1 MAFLLRSASN
11 PAGYVS
17 AVREAIRQLDPD
29 VSPRGIN
36 TLEGEVTDSIGII
49 RIMGILMGVFGLVA
63 LMLCSVG
70 VYGVLSE
77 SVAQRT
83 REIGIRLALGANPPD
98 LMKMVLG
105 QALRL
110 TIIGLAI
117 ALPMAFAAGRLMGA
131 VVFGIV
137 RLDFIVLAGVA
148 ILLILVA
155 LIAGF
160 FPARRALKID
170 PVMALRYE

>member
-1 MAFLLRSASN
+1 
-11 PAGYVS
+11 
-17 AVREAIRQLDPD
+17 
-29 VSPRGIN
+29 
-36 TLEGEVTDSIGII
+36 
-49 RIMGILMGVFGLVA
+49 
-63 LMLCSVG
+63 
-70 VYGVLSE
+70 VLSE

-137 RLDFIVLAGVA
+137 GLDFIVLAGVA

>member
-1 MAFLLRSASN
+1 
-11 PAGYVS
+11 
-17 AVREAIRQLDPD
+17 
-29 VSPRGIN
+29 
-36 TLEGEVTDSIGII
+36 
-49 RIMGILMGVFGLVA
+49 
-63 LMLCSVG
+63 
-70 VYGVLSE
+70 
-77 SVAQRT
+77 
-83 REIGIRLALGANPPD
+83 
-98 LMKMVLG
+98 
-105 QALRL
+105 
-110 TIIGLAI
+110 
-117 ALPMAFAAGRLMGA
+117 MGA

>member
-1 MAFLLRSASN
+1 
-11 PAGYVS
+11 
-17 AVREAIRQLDPD
+17 
-29 VSPRGIN
+29 
-36 TLEGEVTDSIGII
+36 
-49 RIMGILMGVFGLVA
+49 
-63 LMLCSVG
+63 
-70 VYGVLSE
+70 
-77 SVAQRT
+77 
-83 REIGIRLALGANPPD
+83 
-98 LMKMVLG
+98 
-105 QALRL
+105 
-110 TIIGLAI
+110 
-117 ALPMAFAAGRLMGA
+117 MAFAAGRLMGA